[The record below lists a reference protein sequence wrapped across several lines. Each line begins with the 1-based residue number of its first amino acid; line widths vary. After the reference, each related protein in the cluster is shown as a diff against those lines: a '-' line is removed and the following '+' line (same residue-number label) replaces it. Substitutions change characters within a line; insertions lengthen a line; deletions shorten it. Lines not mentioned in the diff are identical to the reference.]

1 MWYLSVFANSSA
13 YNTGKQDSATFGLPH
28 VSLIESDMSVI
39 YDPYVAPVAE
49 PEEEPST
56 TE

>member
-1 MWYLSVFANSSA
+1 MRYLSVFANSSA